1 MSINLDVYY
10 RHLASERLQELG
22 DRMLALSGEAEAAEA
37 HDAAWHLAD
46 VATQLLDMG
55 MAMGGEQTPREGEA
69 V

>member
-10 RHLASERLQELG
+10 RHLAAERLQELG
-22 DRMLALSGEAEAAEA
+22 DRMLALSREAENAEA

-55 MAMGGEQTPREGEA
+55 VEMGGERTPRQGEA